1 MAHKLRQ
8 VPGFNGIKISGK
20 ELKVSK
26 LSQDADDTSVFCADL
41 PSVEKTLEIVDN
53 VGNLAG
59 LKLNRKKSVSARKM
73 GKYKSSPLQLKWL
86 RSPVKILCIYVSFN
100 ENRNKQ
106 LN

>member
-1 MAHKLRQ
+1 MAYKLRQ

-41 PSVEKTLEIVDN
+41 PSVEKTLEIVEN

-59 LKLNRKKSVSARKM
+59 
-73 GKYKSSPLQLKWL
+73 YD
-86 RSPVKILCIYVSFN
+86 
-100 ENRNKQ
+100 
-106 LN
+106 